1 MDKPKQLNIKRRLI
15 SAFSILVLIFILF
28 GLLTIYDIHTV
39 SRLTRTIY
47 DHPLVVSNAALK
59 STFSITKMHREM
71 KDVVL
76 LTSPSKIS
84 RAIEAVNEQERQVYT
99 YLDMVKD
106 RIIGNEGKILEN
118 EARKLFDNWRPIREE
133 IIELVRRGEKEIAAG
148 ITIGKG
154 ASHVSLLE
162 EKMIGLTAYARE
174 KAADFMH
181 ETEKVQ
187 SRWNLALIMFL
198 LLGILASLLVAFFTI
213 RRTVFSEKALQE
225 SEERYR
231 SLVEN
236 QTDLVCRFTPDGTL
250 VYVNDAYCHFSEKT
264 KDELIGKKWHP
275 LPVSDDVQFIQE
287 KLLTLSPSNPTVIIE
302 NRIFSGKGDIHW
314 MQFLNSGLFDL
325 DGNLMEIQSV
335 GRDITELKQTEA
347 ALKKSERD
355 LSIKNRIA
363 EIFLTIADEQMY
375 GEVLQAV
382 LEALESPYGT
392 FAYINEDG
400 DRVVPS
406 MTRDIWDECKMPDKG
421 IFFPRD
427 KWGDTLWARCIIEKK
442 SFSSNGPF
450 KIPDGHM
457 PIRRALASPIIYR
470 REVIGNLM
478 VGDKPTDYSDKDK
491 ELLETITDHIA
502 PILHARLLNERNE
515 TERKRALE
523 EKEKAEQE
531 RIRYVEELQKALQ
544 EVKQLSGLLPICSSC
559 KKIRDDKGYW
569 NQIEN
574 YIHDHSEAEFSHGI
588 CPDCAKKLYPE
599 FDLYP
604 ETK

>member
-450 KIPDGHM
+450 KIPM
-457 PIRRALASPIIYR
+457 
-470 REVIGNLM
+470 VICLYAGLW
-478 VGDKPTDYSDKDK
+478 PHLSFT
-491 ELLETITDHIA
+491 
-502 PILHARLLNERNE
+502 
-515 TERKRALE
+515 E
-523 EKEKAEQE
+523 EK
-531 RIRYVEELQKALQ
+531 
-544 EVKQLSGLLPICSSC
+544 S
-559 KKIRDDKGYW
+559 
-569 NQIEN
+569 
-574 YIHDHSEAEFSHGI
+574 
-588 CPDCAKKLYPE
+588 
-599 FDLYP
+599 
-604 ETK
+604 